1 MAFAR
6 IPFDEPLAE
15 RLAPPLEELLF
26 DAPPLDELLFEAP
39 FLDELL
45 FEAPLLGELL
55 FEAPLLDELL
65 FEAPLLDELLFEAPL
80 LDELLFEAPL
90 LDESLFE
97 APPLDELLFEAPF
110 LDELL
115 FDVELFDPPVLLA
128 AGFDF
133 DEAELPEAFDLDVDV
148 FFFAV
153 VDDED
158 LLFVDDA
165 GFLFAAVLP
174 AVDLDLVVGIV
185 SPPVCSD
192 IVAVLRAHVC
202 IRGDIAATLTSRE
215 IRAIMRV
222 VLL

>member
-15 RLAPPLEELLF
+15 RLAPPLKELLF
-26 DAPPLDELLFEAP
+26 EAPPLDELLFEAP
-39 FLDELL
+39 F
-45 FEAPLLGELL
+45 
-55 FEAPLLDELL
+55 
-65 FEAPLLDELLFEAPL
+65 LDELLFEAPL

-133 DEAELPEAFDLDVDV
+133 DEAELPDAFDLDVDV

-153 VDDED
+153 VDDDD

-192 IVAVLRAHVC
+192 IVAVPRAHVC